1 VENPNL
7 PTISAPTVIP
17 SSVGYGNPKEN
28 RTVEVIYPICHNVDI
43 GMEGF
48 YVLFFLMI

>member
-7 PTISAPTVIP
+7 LTTSAPTAIP
-17 SSVGYGNPKEN
+17 SSVGYGKLKEN
-28 RTVEVIYPICHNVDI
+28 RTVEEIYPTCHDII

-48 YVLFFLMI
+48 PVF